1 MSETGLRVFNKP
13 EGFEGMAAPR
23 TGQKTFEALD
33 QAIKHIL
40 DECYAEAKRIVNERR
55 DALERVTQ
63 SLLQQETLSR
73 EEFVTLMQ

>member
-1 MSETGLRVFNKP
+1 MV
-13 EGFEGMAAPR
+13 APR

-40 DECYAEAKRIVNERR
+40 DECYAEAKRIVHEKR
-55 DALERVTQ
+55 ETMEKVTQ

-73 EEFVTLMQ
+73 EEFLALMI